1 MTAFIN
7 SLELSIRA
15 SNALRRIEPPIDSA
29 EKFLALDRDF
39 IRLQPHAGNRTWA
52 EIKRMQ
58 DYLRGENIDT
68 ETTPQ
73 PKHPTALPDIVAR
86 RLSDL
91 ARAHGYSVGMLE
103 LVWLTK
109 DLGEP
114 PIARVR
120 YAPSN
125 ETEVNEA
132 QPQAQPQPQPQPKPP
147 QRGDIYIDPP
157 GVSGTWIVRHTDPNG
172 ASDLIHIQ
180 DDFRLHTWRVATK
193 DLRNPARNSPLWAGG
208 AK

>member
-1 MTAFIN
+1 MTAFID
-7 SLELSIRA
+7 SLELSTRA
-15 SNALRRIEPPIDSA
+15 ANVLRNMLDPIDSA
-29 EKFLALDRDF
+29 EKFLALERDHVL
-39 IRLQPHAGNRTWA
+39 LQPNCGRLTWH
-52 EIKRMQ
+52 EIKQMQ

-73 PKHPTALPDIVAR
+73 PKHPTALPDVVAR

-132 QPQAQPQPQPQPKPP
+132 RAEE
-147 QRGDIYIDPP
+147 GE
-157 GVSGTWIVRHTDPNG
+157 
-172 ASDLIHIQ
+172 A
-180 DDFRLHTWRVATK
+180 
-193 DLRNPARNSPLWAGG
+193 
-208 AK
+208 